1 MIREIFSLPGLARL
15 SFDVLYKDK
24 SIEKKINHYLKR
36 SKGIKYIS
44 ASSVTGKVLVKY
56 EGKTIEEIKREII
69 NAIFK
74 DNVDD
79 NVKPYEPEDLPLKTQ
94 FVMVFMPLAATI
106 YTALKRIFA
115 GKSPLSGHYGLLSMS
130 SIVSIV
136 AGYPIFRSGINTLF
150 KEHKINGDLMITVAT
165 TIMLFIRE
173 SILGLVVIF
182 LVNLSVLIHSL
193 NIHYNKKALESFL
206 KLKPGKVWMA
216 LEGREIEVPVE
227 ELNEGDVI
235 SLKKGDVAPYE
246 CEVVEGSAI
255 VDEKYIRGKVKY
267 VKKQKG
273 DKIVE
278 SSLIVDGEVKGRITD
293 IEANESIEDLYKIVE
308 LESKEK
314 YITNTADVYI
324 NKIIPLS
331 FIITGLVALYTNDI
345 LKGISSMLV
354 LCPCTFAHGSTG
366 VYGIAV
372 KNAAKRGILIKSSSA
387 IENMAK
393 ADVLIFDKTGTLTEG
408 RPIVSEIL
416 PSSNTDKN
424 HILKIA
430 ASAESGVIH
439 PVALSIIKKA
449 DDMGIKVEDFSHGK
463 EVKSMGAFAYVDGKQ
478 LHVGNERFMEINN
491 IDLHDVEDLS
501 NVLKNLNRGV
511 IYVAV
516 DGNAIGV
523 IGMKDVLKKKSKAA
537 VEFTRSLGFNDDGI
551 YILSGDDK
559 EPTDRV
565 AYELGIVNAFSSVS
579 PDEKK
584 NFVKRQKDDGR
595 TVVMVGDGL
604 NDVKAMRSADVGIIL
619 GRPIS
624 KKILKA
630 LDVAVIDENP
640 LKIPYLIELSRY
652 SKEVINQNHVIA
664 SMMSY
669 VEYIMTLFG
678 KVNPF
683 MAAMLHSINQMIV
696 LANSLKVYKYSSRRI
711 ISDGRNEKEIRRSF
725 ESFTTDG

>member
-15 SFDVLYKDK
+15 SFDALYKDK
-24 SIEKKINHYLKR
+24 SLEKKINHYLKS
-36 SKGIKYIS
+36 SKGIKYVN
-44 ASSVTGKVLVKY
+44 ASSITGKVLVKY
-56 EGKTIEEIKREII
+56 EGRTLGEIKREII

-74 DNVDD
+74 DDVDD

-94 FVMVFMPLAATI
+94 FVMVAMPLAATI
-106 YTALKRIFA
+106 YTVLKRIFA
-115 GKSPLSGHYGLLSMS
+115 GKSPLSGHYGLLSIS

-136 AGYPIFRSGINTLF
+136 AGYPIFRSGINTLL
-150 KEHKINGDLMITVAT
+150 KERKINGDLMITIAT

-182 LVNLSVLIHSL
+182 LVNLSVFIHSL

-206 KLKPGKVWMA
+206 RLKPGKVWMA

-235 SLKKGDVAPYE
+235 SLKKGDVAPFE

-273 DKIVE
+273 DKIIE
-278 SSLIVDGEVKGRITD
+278 SSLLIDGEVKARITD

-308 LESKEK
+308 LESREK

-324 NKIIPLS
+324 NKVIPLS
-331 FIITGLVALYTNDI
+331 FFITGFVSFYTKDI

-393 ADVLIFDKTGTLTEG
+393 ADMLIFDKTGTLTEG

-416 PSSNTDKN
+416 PSSSTDKN

-430 ASAESGVIH
+430 ASAEYGVVH
-439 PVALSIIKKA
+439 PAALSIIKKA

-463 EVKSMGAFAYVDGKQ
+463 EVKSMGAFACVDGKQ
-478 LHVGNERFMEINN
+478 MYVGNERFMEINN
-491 IDLHDVEDLS
+491 IDLHDVENLS
-501 NVLKNLNRGV
+501 NVLKSLNRGV

-537 VEFTRSLGFNDDGI
+537 VELVRSLGFNDDSI

-584 NFVKRQKDDGR
+584 NFVKRQKYDGK

-652 SKEVINQNHVIA
+652 SKEVIKQNHVIA
-664 SMMSY
+664 STMSY
-669 VEYIMTLFG
+669 IEYVMTLFG

-683 MAAMLHSINQMIV
+683 TAAMLHSMNQLIV
-696 LANSLKVYKYSSRRI
+696 LANSIKVYKYSSRRI
-711 ISDGRNEKEIRRSF
+711 ISDGRNEKKIRRSF
-725 ESFTTDG
+725 ESFKTDG

>member
-1 MIREIFSLPGLARL
+1 MHVFGGFNMIREIFSLPGLARL
-15 SFDVLYKDK
+15 SFDALYKDK
-24 SIEKKINHYLKR
+24 SIENKINHYLKS

-56 EGKTIEEIKREII
+56 EGKTIGEIKREII
-69 NAIFK
+69 DTIFK
-74 DNVDD
+74 DDVDD
-79 NVKPYEPEDLPLKTQ
+79 EIKPYEPEDLPLKTQ
-94 FVMVFMPLAATI
+94 FFMVSLPMVATI
-106 YTALKRIFA
+106 YTVLKRIFA
-115 GKSPLSGHYGLLSMS
+115 GKSPLSGHYGLLSIS

-136 AGYPIFRSGINTLF
+136 AGYPIFRSGINTLL
-150 KEHKINGDLMITVAT
+150 KERKINGDLMITIAT
-165 TIMLFIRE
+165 TITLLMRE

-182 LVNLSVLIHSL
+182 LVNLSVFIHSL

-216 LEGREIEVPVE
+216 LEGKEIEVPVE

-235 SLKKGDVAPYE
+235 SLKKGDVAPFE
-246 CEVVEGSAI
+246 CEVVEGSAV

-267 VKKQKG
+267 VEKKKG
-273 DKIVE
+273 DKIIE
-278 SSLIVDGEVKGRITD
+278 SSLLIDGEVKARITD

-308 LESKEK
+308 LESREK

-324 NKIIPLS
+324 NKVIPLS
-331 FIITGLVALYTNDI
+331 FIITGLVAFCTKDI

-393 ADVLIFDKTGTLTEG
+393 ADMLIFDKTGTLMEG

-416 PSSNTDKN
+416 PSSSTDKN

-430 ASAESGVIH
+430 ASAESGVVH

-449 DDMGIKVEDFSHGK
+449 DDMGIKVEDFSHGR

-537 VEFTRSLGFNDDGI
+537 VEFARSLGFNDDSI

-565 AYELGIVNAFSSVS
+565 AYELGIINAFSSVS
-579 PDEKK
+579 PEEKK
-584 NFVKRQKDDGR
+584 NFVEWQKDYGK
-595 TVVMVGDGL
+595 TVIMVGDGL

-652 SKEVINQNHVIA
+652 SKEVIKQNHVIA
-664 SMMSY
+664 SAMSY
-669 VEYIMTLFG
+669 IEYVMTLFG
-678 KVNPF
+678 EVNPF
-683 MAAMLHSINQMIV
+683 TAAMLHSMNQIII

-711 ISDGRNEKEIRRSF
+711 ISDGRNEKKI
-725 ESFTTDG
+725 

>member
-15 SFDVLYKDK
+15 SFDALYKDK
-24 SIEKKINHYLKR
+24 SIEKKINHYLKS

-44 ASSVTGKVLVKY
+44 ANSVTGKVLVKY

-74 DNVDD
+74 DDVDD

-94 FVMVFMPLAATI
+94 FVMVVMPLAATI

-150 KEHKINGDLMITVAT
+150 KEHKINGDLMITIAT

-216 LEGREIEVPVE
+216 LEGKEIEVPVE

-246 CEVVEGSAI
+246 CEIVEGSAI

-267 VKKQKG
+267 VQKQKG
-273 DKIVE
+273 DKIIE
-278 SSLIVDGEVKGRITD
+278 SSLIVDGEVKARITD

-331 FIITGLVALYTNDI
+331 FIITGLVSLYTKDI

-366 VYGIAV
+366 VYGMAV

-387 IENMAK
+387 IENMSK

-430 ASAESGVIH
+430 ASAEYGVVH

-463 EVKSMGAFAYVDGKQ
+463 EVKSMGAFACVDGKQ
-478 LHVGNERFMEINN
+478 LYVGNERFMEINN
-491 IDLHDVEDLS
+491 IDLHDVDDLS

-537 VEFTRSLGFNDDGI
+537 VELARSLGFNDDSI

-565 AYELGIVNAFSSVS
+565 AYELGIANAFSSVS

-584 NFVKRQKDDGR
+584 NFVKRQKDDGK

-604 NDVKAMRSADVGIIL
+604 NDVKAMKSADVGIIL

-624 KKILKA
+624 KKILKV

-669 VEYIMTLFG
+669 IEYVMTLFG
-678 KVNPF
+678 KVSPF
-683 MAAMLHSINQMIV
+683 TAAMLHSMNQMIV

-711 ISDGRNEKEIRRSF
+711 ISDGRNEKEIRRSL
-725 ESFTTDG
+725 ESFKTDG